1 MVGPAKRAYTY
12 DLLIYGSQAGYLSC
26 RAQIELH
33 GPSTQD
39 TIAWVRFCDPG
50 VTFPLD
56 SYNNGIVTMHLPTS
70 MFEPV
75 LDILRT
81 EKFVEVYFGP
91 GQGFIDTGNLT
102 IGGGVPIRPPIGGI
116 RPPSAGAGVATRKR
130 KKGRSQGRTSSTGR
144 RRRRVPS

>member
-1 MVGPAKRAYTY
+1 MVGPAKRAYSY

-33 GPSTQD
+33 GPNTQD

-56 SYNNGIVTMHLPTS
+56 TYNNGIVTMHLPTS
-70 MFEPV
+70 MFEPM
-75 LDILRT
+75 LNILRT

-91 GQGFIDTGNLT
+91 GQGFVDTGNLA
-102 IGGGVPIRPPIGGI
+102 IGGGVPIRVPIV
-116 RPPSAGAGVATRKR
+116 RPPLAGVATRKR
-130 KKGRSQGRTSSTGR
+130 KKGRSQRRTSSKGR
-144 RRRRVPS
+144 KRRQA